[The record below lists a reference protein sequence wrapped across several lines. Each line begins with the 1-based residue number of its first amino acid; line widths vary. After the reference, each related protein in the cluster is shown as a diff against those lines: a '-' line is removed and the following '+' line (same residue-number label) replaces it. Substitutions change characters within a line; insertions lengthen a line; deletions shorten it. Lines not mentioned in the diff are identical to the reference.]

1 VTAQS
6 SHPARS
12 VGNREAECRG
22 HHSTVPGARQQGG
35 HMDTLPVCEVDRL
48 GVGPVGLTLGTTDAG
63 GGAGL
68 ALVVLPAVKVKWFDE
83 RQICALVLAF
93 VHDAAAPDLVTCGHY
108 RAGMCGRMPG
118 ACCAFQEDAGA
129 DVWRKAADWRLLPG
143 GGAVHRDLWPVY
155 GFAERA
161 P

>member
-1 VTAQS
+1 V
-6 SHPARS
+6 
-12 VGNREAECRG
+12 NR
-22 HHSTVPGARQQGG
+22 
-35 HMDTLPVCEVDRL
+35 LPVCEVDRL
-48 GVGPVGLTLGTTDAG
+48 GVGPVGLTIGTTDAG

-93 VHDAAAPDLVTCGHY
+93 VHDGAVPDLASCDFY
-108 RAGMCGRMPG
+108 RAGSCRRSGG
-118 ACCAFQEDAGA
+118 AAGCAFCEGDDAEI
-129 DVWRKAADWRLLPG
+129 WRKAADWRLLPG